1 MGKKYLDVKKNSLED
16 SILGVWKTAA
26 EEADIKIDG
35 RTRGYRTHRERLE
48 TRRAKREE
56 KKTTAKEAVETESY
70 EMGTDEYREY
80 LERLTPGE
88 VREEIAKL
96 DSLIEELEEG
106 ILGNI
111 AKAAGKSIAKGA
123 KGVAKKAVGAVK
135 KKVGGSMVGKAYG
148 KVKSGV
154 KKAKAIGKKIKTAAK
169 TGKAYG
175 DEYSPMLKRLEA
187 VEFKLNEYC
196 QALEE
201 EMASEYDSTIKEGT
215 KEEYEKFFNAA
226 MKKFKIDSPADLKS
240 DEEKKKFFDYVD
252 KNYKGEKDE
261 ELIQLAKEFKVSS
274 MREALAKVWG
284 LNEKSAKFLEVEF
297 KDSTTAEKAYSYIN
311 NKFAAGWDFDD
322 FNQEGSSIQFENMKD
337 ADSLMKEL
345 KRKFKFKVYEREE
358 KDENRGKTL
367 TGKRAAAVEVDP
379 KADLEKK

>member
-123 KGVAKKAVGAVK
+123 KGVAKKAYGAVK

-196 QALEE
+196 QVLEE
-201 EMASEYDSTIKEGT
+201 EMASEYDSTINEGS

-226 MKKFKIDSPADLKS
+226 MKKFK
-240 DEEKKKFFDYVD
+240 
-252 KNYKGEKDE
+252 
-261 ELIQLAKEFKVSS
+261 
-274 MREALAKVWG
+274 
-284 LNEKSAKFLEVEF
+284 
-297 KDSTTAEKAYSYIN
+297 
-311 NKFAAGWDFDD
+311 
-322 FNQEGSSIQFENMKD
+322 
-337 ADSLMKEL
+337 
-345 KRKFKFKVYEREE
+345 
-358 KDENRGKTL
+358 
-367 TGKRAAAVEVDP
+367 
-379 KADLEKK
+379 